1 MHKYSI
7 TNNQNLPD
15 LNCLHLGPDL
25 KDQKY
30 PAPLFLSSWFQPPP
44 DKAGENEVEEEAGE
58 DNKEAAHMLRVQLVN
73 QSDVK
78 VDVDEG
84 QDDVEGQQL
93 QHWGHK
99 VLDKP
104 RNL

>member
-1 MHKYSI
+1 M
-7 TNNQNLPD
+7 
-15 LNCLHLGPDL
+15 
-25 KDQKY
+25 
-30 PAPLFLSSWFQPPP
+30 
-44 DKAGENEVEEEAGE
+44 EEEAGE
-58 DNKEAAHMLRVQLVN
+58 NNKEAAKMLRMQLMN

-104 RNL
+104 RNLHLDFSWSFFNIISDIVPLPF

>member
-1 MHKYSI
+1 M
-7 TNNQNLPD
+7 
-15 LNCLHLGPDL
+15 
-25 KDQKY
+25 
-30 PAPLFLSSWFQPPP
+30 
-44 DKAGENEVEEEAGE
+44 EEEAGE
-58 DNKEAAHMLRVQLVN
+58 DNKEAANMLRVQLVN

>member
-1 MHKYSI
+1 ME
-7 TNNQNLPD
+7 D
-15 LNCLHLGPDL
+15 
-25 KDQKY
+25 
-30 PAPLFLSSWFQPPP
+30 
-44 DKAGENEVEEEAGE
+44 EAGE
-58 DNKEAAHMLRVQLVN
+58 DNKEAAHMLVVQLMN

-104 RNL
+104 RILYWHFSWSFFNINSFRYCSCFTLIVAIVF